1 MNDTDL
7 KNRTKLFALQ
17 TIRLVESL
25 PRSVAADVLGRQVLR
40 SATSVAANYRS
51 ACRAKSRADFI
62 SKMGTV
68 EEEADESGLWFELL
82 GESGIIAVDRVA
94 DLLRESGELTAI
106 AVSSIRTAREHSTA
120 VTPVSPNPQ
129 PAVRKP
135 QSTSGSSA
143 NPQSAVRNPQST

>member
-1 MNDTDL
+1 MNDTEL
-7 KNRTKLFALQ
+7 TKRTKQFALR

-25 PRSVAADVLGRQVLR
+25 PRTVSADVLGRQVLR

-51 ACRAKSRADFI
+51 ACRAKSRADFV

-82 GESGIIAVDRVA
+82 GESEIIAVERVA

-120 VTPVSPNPQ
+120 AK
-129 PAVRKP
+129 PA
-135 QSTSGSSA
+135 SA